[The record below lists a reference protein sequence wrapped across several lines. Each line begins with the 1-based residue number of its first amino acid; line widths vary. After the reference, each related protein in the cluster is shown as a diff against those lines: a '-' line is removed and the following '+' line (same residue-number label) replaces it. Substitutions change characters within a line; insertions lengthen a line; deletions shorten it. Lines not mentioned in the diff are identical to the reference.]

1 MVTHPA
7 SEQRLSLPPQHL
19 QKHIFCFLSSKMA
32 SERSRSTSTYKEGE
46 GDGERVCTFK
56 KKKCTDII
64 TLQLIHLT
72 SLSLSPHPHGS
83 RKNFSVGLFYDS
95 MYSLF
100 LFSHSPP
107 PKKKPVGQKYQLF
120 CGGSKKPPILIQ
132 TTGHFFCVLRR
143 NPTYNQ
149 YYERRNDLPGP
160 RTHLIGIIKVILI
173 IF

>member
-72 SLSLSPHPHGS
+72 SLSLSPHPHWS

-107 PKKKPVGQKYQLF
+107 PKKKNQSAKNISSFAEEVKNHQSLSKLPVISFVY
-120 CGGSKKPPILIQ
+120 
-132 TTGHFFCVLRR
+132 
-143 NPTYNQ
+143 
-149 YYERRNDLPGP
+149 
-160 RTHLIGIIKVILI
+160 
-173 IF
+173 